1 MKTKKW
7 FGNCQILK
15 RWCIRSIFEKKS
27 HRKMLPP
34 NTVESNET
42 GTCKEQLSTSKNNKQ
57 KLGTMIKHKAFQE
70 LG

>member
-1 MKTKKW
+1 
-7 FGNCQILK
+7 
-15 RWCIRSIFEKKS
+15 
-27 HRKMLPP
+27 MLPP